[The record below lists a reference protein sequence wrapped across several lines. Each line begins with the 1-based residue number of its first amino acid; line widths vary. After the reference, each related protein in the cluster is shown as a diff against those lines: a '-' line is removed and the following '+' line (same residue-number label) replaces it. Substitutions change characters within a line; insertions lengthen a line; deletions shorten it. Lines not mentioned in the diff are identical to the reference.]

1 MSVSLISLLYVSTLY
16 SFPIPIKEVLHN
28 KVRRYTSPEE
38 HPFFPNYLPCG
49 PMANLAPLDYPKDL
63 LSSTGSAS
71 ELNFNS
77 ILLQRYIKEII
88 PSITIPGDDE
98 QHGSS
103 VVNDVTLLQALSR
116 RIHYGKFVAESKYRD
131 SPEKYQALVDADDDD
146 GVMALL
152 TNIDVEKKLLRRVR
166 LKAAN
171 YGREPM
177 DLFVTTEEQ
186 QSDDDSG
193 STSDDAER
201 RMVAVAAATAVMV
214 ALESWDRTR
223 QRAHSSDDTSK
234 VDPRVIEAIYRDILI
249 PLTKDIEVAYLFR
262 RCGKEPP
269 MKYLG

>member
-1 MSVSLISLLYVSTLY
+1 VQEL
-16 SFPIPIKEVLHN
+16 LHN

-38 HPFFPNYLPCG
+38 HPFFPSYLPKG
-49 PMANLAPLDYPKDL
+49 PMSNLAQLEYPTDL
-63 LSSTGSAS
+63 LSSAGGAS
-71 ELNFNS
+71 DLNFNS
-77 ILLQRYIKEII
+77 VLIKRYIHEII
-88 PSITIPGDDE
+88 PSITTPGDDE

-131 SPEKYQALVDADDDD
+131 NPEKYQALVDANDDE

-152 TNIDVEKKLLRRVR
+152 TNTEVEQKLLRRVR

-177 DLFVTTEEQ
+177 DIFVNDERQEMGNDTTGTPKEVE
-186 QSDDDSG
+186 
-193 STSDDAER
+193 AER

-223 QRAHSSDDTSK
+223 QNHSSDSSK
-234 VDPRVIEAIYRDILI
+234 VDPRVIAGIYRDLLI
-249 PLTKDIEVAYLFR
+249 PLTKDVEVVYLFR

-269 MKYLG
+269 KKYLGQLESSMHF

>member
-1 MSVSLISLLYVSTLY
+1 
-16 SFPIPIKEVLHN
+16 
-28 KVRRYTSPEE
+28 
-38 HPFFPNYLPCG
+38 
-49 PMANLAPLDYPKDL
+49 MANLSPLDYPKDL
-63 LSSTGSAS
+63 LSNTGGAS

-131 SPEKYQALVDADDDD
+131 TPEKYQALVDADDDE

-152 TNIDVEKKLLRRVR
+152 TNNDVEKKLLRRVR

-177 DLFVTTEEQ
+177 DLFVNNEDQ
-186 QSDDDSG
+186 QSDDIATTTTAS
-193 STSDDAER
+193 SSDDAER

-223 QRAHSSDDTSK
+223 QRSYNKDDGSK

-249 PLTKDIEVAYLFR
+249 PLTKDVEVAYLFR

-269 MKYLG
+269 KKYLGEKVD

>member
-1 MSVSLISLLYVSTLY
+1 MS
-16 SFPIPIKEVLHN
+16 
-28 KVRRYTSPEE
+28 
-38 HPFFPNYLPCG
+38 
-49 PMANLAPLDYPKDL
+49 NLAPLDYPTDL
-63 LSSTGSAS
+63 LSSAGGAS

-77 ILLQRYIKEII
+77 ILIQRYIEEII

-131 SPEKYQALVDADDDD
+131 NPEKYQALVDADDDE

-177 DLFVTTEEQ
+177 DLFVDEEQ
-186 QSDDDSG
+186 QNNEAA
-193 STSDDAER
+193 TEDAER

-223 QRAHSSDDTSK
+223 RRTTHNNGDSSK

-249 PLTKDIEVAYLFR
+249 PLTKDVEVAYLFR

-269 MKYLG
+269 PKYLGSKAV

>member
-1 MSVSLISLLYVSTLY
+1 MS
-16 SFPIPIKEVLHN
+16 
-28 KVRRYTSPEE
+28 
-38 HPFFPNYLPCG
+38 
-49 PMANLAPLDYPKDL
+49 NLAPLDYPKDL
-63 LSSTGSAS
+63 LSSAGGAS

-77 ILLQRYIKEII
+77 ILIQRYINEII

-131 SPEKYQALVDADDDD
+131 NPEKYQALVDSDDDE

-177 DLFVTTEEQ
+177 DLFADEEQ
-186 QSDDDSG
+186 QNNE
-193 STSDDAER
+193 TATEDAER

-223 QRAHSSDDTSK
+223 RRTDNNGDSSK

-249 PLTKDIEVAYLFR
+249 PLTKDVEVAYLFR

-269 MKYLG
+269 PKYLG